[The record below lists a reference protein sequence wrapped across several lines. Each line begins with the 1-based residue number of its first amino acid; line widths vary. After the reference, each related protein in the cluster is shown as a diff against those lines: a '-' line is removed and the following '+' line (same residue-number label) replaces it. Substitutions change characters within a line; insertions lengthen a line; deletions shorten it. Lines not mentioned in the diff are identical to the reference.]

1 MSMENFSERLYRHAG
16 HVKNVAQ
23 HCTTEETTKQALIL
37 PLLDILGF
45 SPFDPT
51 RVKAEYGADFP
62 GVKASER
69 VDYALFCE
77 GVPVMFIEAKA
88 HSEALTNHC
97 PQLSRYFNATPDVT
111 VAAITNGEEW
121 RFFTDLENKNIMDAN
136 PFLTVDLGAIDATLV
151 PRLYKFRHDEFQPD
165 ALRTLAEETVYLNNF
180 TRVVL
185 QSLREPDAEFARYV
199 ATRANVQRQ
208 FNARFLDSIIPIVK
222 QSVERAI
229 SSMVVSGLTGQA
241 ANTHLATTSMPTAAQ
256 ADSAPAPTT
265 PPDPKADV
273 VDPENA
279 RIVTTYAERRL
290 FEVVQDILGA
300 EAEVT
305 AKDTESYYS
314 ILYQNKVTR
323 WLVRYYATRRQPCI
337 NVCVPL
343 TEERKKEVLRAGLEL
358 GAGDTILLP
367 QPEYLARISGIV
379 FDALA
384 YSQDDANFKRNVG
397 SNS

>member
-1 MSMENFSERLYRHAG
+1 MENFSERLYRHAG
-16 HVKNVAQ
+16 HVKSVAQ
-23 HCTTEETTKQALIL
+23 HCSTEETTKQALIL

-62 GVKASER
+62 GVKATER
-69 VDYALFCE
+69 VDYALFCA

-88 HSEALTNHC
+88 HSESLNNHC
-97 PQLSRYFNATPDVT
+97 PQLSRYFNATPEVT

-121 RFFTDLENKNIMDAN
+121 RFFTDLENKNIMDAT

-165 ALRTLAEETVYLNNF
+165 ALRTLAEETVYLNKF
-180 TRVVL
+180 TSVVL
-185 QSLREPDAEFARYV
+185 QSLRDPDAEFARYV

-208 FNARFLDSIIPIVK
+208 FNARFLESITPIVK

-229 SSMVVSGLTGQA
+229 SSMVVSGLSGQSTTTFTPATPA
-241 ANTHLATTSMPTAAQ
+241 ALQVAQ
-256 ADSAPAPTT
+256 QAHTQPESSEITDL
-265 PPDPKADV
+265 KADII
-273 VDPENA
+273 DPENS
-279 RIVTTYAERRL
+279 RIVTTYAERR
-290 FEVVQDILGA
+290 FMEVVQEILGGDA
-300 EAEVT
+300 EII

-314 ILYQNKVTR
+314 ILYQGKVNR
-323 WLVRYYATRRQPCI
+323 WLLRYHATRRQPCI

-343 TEERKKEVLRAGLEL
+343 TDERKKEVVRAGLEL
-358 GAGDTILLP
+358 GAGDTILLS
-367 QPEYLARISGIV
+367 QPEHLARISGIV

-384 YSQDDANFKRNVG
+384 HCQDDANFKRG
-397 SNS
+397 AG